1 MGEDFSA
8 ADPLEIVFGVN
19 DTMACAMVSI
29 IDDDA
34 LEGDHSFSVQIVST
48 VPPITIDNTPV
59 EVTIT
64 DNEGILSKPFWR
76 MYIYC
81 IYHLHRGVLTQIY
94 SNYIHAIYTTLRL

>member
-29 IDDDA
+29 IDDNA

-59 EVTIT
+59 EVTIM
-64 DNEGILSKPFWR
+64 DNEGTNLYKESSKQILVHCTICDAFVSDR
-76 MYIYC
+76 CYREYC
-81 IYHLHRGVLTQIY
+81 VL
-94 SNYIHAIYTTLRL
+94 